1 MSIYLYDKTS
11 QEVSKRIALNYSTS
25 FSLGIK
31 LLGREFRNP
40 VFSIYGMVRIADEI
54 VDTFHLWDQGRMIE
68 EFEQETYRA
77 IEEGISTN
85 PVLQAFQVVANQS
98 GIGKNLIKPFFDS
111 MKEDL
116 DKGSHD
122 SSSYQQY
129 IYGSAEV
136 VGLMCL
142 KVFCKGD
149 EVLYQKL
156 EPGAKSLGSAFQ
168 KVNFL
173 RDMGSDLEERGR
185 VYFPDVDFHNFT
197 EEDKKEIE
205 KDIQQDFDS
214 AYQGILN
221 LPKGCR
227 KGVYTSY
234 IYYKRLF
241 NKIKRTKASD
251 IGKSRIRVPNG
262 EKIILLVK
270 SSVREKF
277 MARNGKN

>member
-205 KDIQQDFDS
+205 KDIQKDFDS

-262 EKIILLVK
+262 EKIILLVR

-277 MARNGKN
+277 MTRNGKN

>member
-205 KDIQQDFDS
+205 KDIQKDFDS

-234 IYYKRLF
+234 IYYKKLF

-262 EKIILLVK
+262 EKIILLVR

-277 MARNGKN
+277 MTRNGKN

>member
-77 IEEGISTN
+77 IAEGISTN

-197 EEDKKEIE
+197 EKDKKEIE
-205 KDIQQDFDS
+205 KDIQKDFDS

-262 EKIILLVK
+262 EKIILLVR

-277 MARNGKN
+277 MTRNGKN